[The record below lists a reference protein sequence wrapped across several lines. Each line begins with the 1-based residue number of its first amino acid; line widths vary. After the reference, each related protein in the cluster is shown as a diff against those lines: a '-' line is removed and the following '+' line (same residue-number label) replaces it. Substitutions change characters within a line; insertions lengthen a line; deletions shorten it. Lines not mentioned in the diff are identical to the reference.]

1 MGRKKK
7 VSSTKKEIKS
17 ISQLEIAKEIAREFN
32 LTIEQVLKIVDME
45 QRKTMEYVKKGYKV
59 IKKNYLTLTP
69 ISKDA
74 RTIHSALTNQDYEV
88 KAKMIV
94 RVSVGEG
101 FKSFINVDRPMK
113 DKLCRFVNSSND
125 QPQTEKSN

>member
-7 VSSTKKEIKS
+7 ISSTKKEIKS

-32 LTIEQVLKIVDME
+32 LTIDQVLKIVDME

-74 RTIHSALTNQDYEV
+74 RTIHSALTNKDYEV

-113 DKLCRFVNSSND
+113 DKLCRFVNSNND
-125 QPQTEKSN
+125 QSQTEKSN